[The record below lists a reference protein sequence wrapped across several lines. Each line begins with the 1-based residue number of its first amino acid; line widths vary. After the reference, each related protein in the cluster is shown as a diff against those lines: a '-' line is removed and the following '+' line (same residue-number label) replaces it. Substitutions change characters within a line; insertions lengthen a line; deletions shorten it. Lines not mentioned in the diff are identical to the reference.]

1 MISIDNKILILVKS
15 ILLGLLIIGF
25 LIFKGNTERL
35 FIVALILII
44 INIIKSAKPKLNC
57 VMLILCGLIIGYI
70 LGNFILFYSIIS
82 SDNDYIDPTEE
93 NITGKKIS
101 KPAIIIFTN
110 GEPYLYS
117 FSVIL
122 EKIYGGKSL
131 IQKINAPIEAFK
143 YKIAYENLGSSKYI
157 GLCNRIKDNLNI
169 RLGNDY
175 DLYSAYFNVSPY
187 IYDEVKRLSEKYEKV
202 ILVPLLIGESEEYHK
217 LKKTIQKDFINIDT
231 DIRSAPF
238 LWQSKKLS
246 KQLLEKSI
254 EIIGK
259 ESRSDSGIILLISD
273 RESIYDQSIFC
284 NELIARMVKS
294 DFQKEKI
301 ICLKHN
307 NNEDIILSS
316 MHKLKRK
323 GANNIIIISIST
335 LQENIKEQY
344 AIGKLIRKI
353 SEREL
358 IDIHYINGWGIG
370 ENLLNEL
377 EYKIRITNLKN

>member
-1 MISIDNKILILVKS
+1 MISIDNKILILIKS
-15 ILLGLLIIGF
+15 VLLGLLIIGF

-44 INIIKSAKPKLNC
+44 INIVKSAKPKLNC
-57 VMLILCGLIIGYI
+57 VMLVLFGLIIGYI
-70 LGNFILFYSIIS
+70 LGNFILFYSIVS
-82 SDNDYIDPTEE
+82 SDNDYTDPTEDNTSE
-93 NITGKKIS
+93 KKIS
-101 KPAIIIFTN
+101 KSAIIILSN

-117 FSVIL
+117 FSVIFK
-122 EKIYGGKSL
+122 KIYREKSL
-131 IQKINAPIEAFK
+131 IKKINAPIEAFK

-169 RLGNDY
+169 RLGSDY
-175 DLYSAYFNVSPY
+175 DLYSAYFNISPY
-187 IYDEVKRLSEKYEKV
+187 IYDEVTRLSKKYEKV
-202 ILVPLLIGESEEYHK
+202 ILVPLLLGESEEYQK
-217 LKKTIQKDFINIDT
+217 LKKSIQKDFINVQT
-231 DIRSAPF
+231 DIKFSPF

-259 ESRSDSGIILLISD
+259 KSRSDSGIILMISD
-273 RESIYDQSIFC
+273 RESIYDQSVFC
-284 NELIARMVKS
+284 NELMAKMVKS

-301 ICLKHN
+301 ICLKYN
-307 NNEDIILSS
+307 NDEDILLNS

-323 GANNIIIISIST
+323 GVNNIIIISIST

-344 AIGKLIRKI
+344 AIGKLIKKT
-353 SEREL
+353 SEREF